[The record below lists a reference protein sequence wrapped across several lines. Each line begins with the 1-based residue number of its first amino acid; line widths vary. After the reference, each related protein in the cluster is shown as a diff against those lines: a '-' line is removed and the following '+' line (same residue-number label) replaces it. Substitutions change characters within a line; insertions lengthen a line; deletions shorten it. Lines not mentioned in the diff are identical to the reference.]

1 MSNKLI
7 YCTKCLNPHTRPRI
21 SFNDEGVCNACS
33 NQHHKE
39 IVNWDERWNELEKLC
54 DLYRSRNKNRPDII
68 VPYSGG
74 KDGGFIAYTLKEKL
88 GMTPLCVTIRPPM
101 EDPIGVQNIMNFL
114 DKGYHHVMITPN
126 RIVERAIDKENFI
139 NKGIPMHA
147 FMIAVQAAVMKSA
160 VLFDI
165 PMVMFAEDGESEMG
179 GSNKLQNSSTYSIED
194 SIKFYLSGVDPKKY
208 LKDFNEKDL
217 YWFLHPSEEELVNIG
232 ARISHWSYFQEFVN
246 YKHYLVA
253 KEHLGFQERPTRNL
267 GSFDNYSTT
276 DTEIIWLYF
285 YLMYLKFGF
294 GRATNVVAT
303 EIRRGAMTRK
313 QAINLVKKFDNAYP
327 EPYIKKY
334 LEYYSMTKDEFDA
347 VLDKWANKELF
358 EKKDGRWMPIFEV
371 H

>member
-1 MSNKLI
+1 MNSKLT

-21 SFNDEGVCNACS
+21 TFDDKGVCNACS
-33 NQHHKE
+33 NQNHKQ
-39 IVNWDERWNELEKLC
+39 IVNWDARWNELEQLC
-54 DLYRSRNKNRPDII
+54 DQYRSKIKGKPDVI

-74 KDGGFIAYTLKEKL
+74 KDGGYIAYTLKEKL
-88 GMTPLCVTIRPPM
+88 GMTPLCITIRPPM
-101 EDPIGVQNIMNFL
+101 EDPIGVQNILNFL
-114 DKGYHHVMITPN
+114 EKGYQHIMITPN
-126 RIVERAIDKENFI
+126 KLIERAIDKDNFI

-147 FMIAVQAAVMKSA
+147 FMIAVQAAIMKAS

-165 PMVMFAEDGESEMG
+165 PLVMFAEDGESEMG
-179 GSNKLQNSSTYSIED
+179 GSSKLQNSSTYSIED

-208 LKDFNEKDL
+208 LDKFDEKDL
-217 YWFLHPSEEELVNIG
+217 FWFLHPKEAELIKTG
-232 ARISHWSYFQEFVN
+232 SRITHWSYYQEFVN

-267 GSFDNYSTT
+267 GSFENYSTT

-294 GRATNVVAT
+294 SRATSVVAT

-313 QAINLVKKFDNAYP
+313 QAVNLVKKFDNAYP
-327 EPYIKKY
+327 EQYIPKY
-334 LEYYSMTKDEFDA
+334 LEYYSMTQEEFDA

-358 EKKDGRWMPIFEV
+358 EKRNGRWEPIFEV